1 MKCCEKLSFFSYAC
15 VSARV
20 FSFFIFFLFPKQMV
34 ARHYSYYL
42 EDGMDILEL
51 GAAEESYLPE
61 NIKLNR
67 LLGVGLSP
75 ELMEQNPS
83 LTERMVIDLNKVSL
97 DVGVEELESLGSD
110 SFDAILMANT
120 IDFLTDPKEVFRQ
133 VCLTL
138 LCEPL

>member
-1 MKCCEKLSFFSYAC
+1 VLPHEKKTKTRD
-15 VSARV
+15 V
-20 FSFFIFFLFPKQMV
+20 
-34 ARHYSYYL
+34 RHYSYYL

-67 LLGVGLSP
+67 LVGVGLSP

-83 LTERMVIDLNKVSL
+83 LTEKLVINLNKVEP
-97 DVGVEELESLGSD
+97 DVGVEELERLGSD
-110 SFDAILMANT
+110 TFDAILMANT

-133 VCLTL
+133 VRARFLVMFSQHVSNVPPSLNLTSL
-138 LCEPL
+138 I

>member
-1 MKCCEKLSFFSYAC
+1 MLPHQKKTLD
-15 VSARV
+15 V
-20 FSFFIFFLFPKQMV
+20 
-34 ARHYSYYL
+34 RHYSYYL

-67 LLGVGLSP
+67 LVGVGLSP

-83 LTERMVIDLNKVSL
+83 LTEKLVINLNKVEP
-97 DVGVEELESLGSD
+97 DVGVEELERLGSD
-110 SFDAILMANT
+110 TFDVILMANT

-133 VCLTL
+133 VLAFPCYVFGAVFECIPSHLFTS
-138 LCEPL
+138 

>member
-1 MKCCEKLSFFSYAC
+1 MYVCVCAC
-15 VSARV
+15 V
-20 FSFFIFFLFPKQMV
+20 FILHFFALPKPKKML

-51 GAAEESYLPE
+51 GASEESYLPE

-75 ELMEQNPS
+75 ELMKQNPY
-83 LTERMVIDLNKVSL
+83 LTERMVIDLNKVSP
-97 DVGVEELESLGSD
+97 DVGVVELESLGSD

-138 LCEPL
+138 LYEPL